1 MADNTVVVP
10 IVDTEKVRKLGAR
23 MHAQFEQYKKDRRE
37 TEQQWLRNLR
47 QMKGMYDPEIAERIP
62 SDQSSAYPKVTRTKV
77 IGTVARLMEML
88 FPQTEK
94 NWGIAPSPLPTLS
107 EGDLQVVLDSLTA
120 PSADGQPVPD
130 PTTEQIEAAVFNF
143 AKQKAERMGKE
154 IDDQLQELD
163 YVTLAR
169 RIVFSATQY
178 SIGVLKG
185 PFVKQREGRTWAKNP
200 LTRKLEAKTTIK
212 HMPVY
217 EVCPVWDYYP
227 DMSAKEFEQ
236 MDGSYQRHIMS
247 RNQVAELAKRPD
259 YNADVIKKWLRDNSS
274 GNYKE
279 LDWEV
284 ELRTKADRKNLQ
296 DLAGRKYELWEWWG
310 FVSGHD
316 LRACGVNVPDD
327 RLDMELEAHLWGIG
341 NVLIKHKLNPYDSK
355 IRPYHHFVYEEDD
368 INLTGNGLPQVVRD
382 SQLAIAEASRM
393 LLDNASVVCGD
404 MVEINV
410 DLLMPGQNL
419 DIYARK
425 AWLREG
431 IGQEAAIPAV
441 RPLPLNSHIPELSSV
456 INLFMQ
462 FADTETAL
470 PPPALGDPSKGGS
483 EALRTT
489 GGMSML
495 MGAAALPIR
504 DTVRNYD
511 KFTASFIGS
520 LYHWNMEF
528 NDNADIKGD
537 FQVIARGSTS
547 LIAKEV
553 RAVALDQFSMTL
565 NEEERLHVSTRK
577 LLEERMKSHDIP
589 LDVLEDQA
597 EVDRRMAAQAEEA
610 SQSKAQQ
617 LRVTEAEIKKLV
629 SAAFKDVAQA
639 TAAQTGANVETFN
652 AIVEGVTSANKAELE
667 ARTQGG
673 APGSVPRAER
683 TGSAGAAA
691 ASAGGA

>member
-1 MADNTVVVP
+1 MDQNNVAVPTVDP
-10 IVDTEKVRKLGAR
+10 EKMRKLGVR
-23 MHAQFEQYKKDRRE
+23 MYAQFEQYKKDRRE

-47 QMKGMYDPEIAERIP
+47 QVKGMYDPDIADRIP
-62 SDQSSAYPKVTRTKV
+62 SDQSSAYPKITRTKV

-94 NWGIAPSPLPTLS
+94 NWGIGPSPLPTLS
-107 EGDLQVVLDSLTA
+107 QGDLQVVLDSLTT
-120 PSADGQPVPD
+120 PGEDGVQPPD
-130 PTTEQIEAAVFNF
+130 PTNEQIEAAIFNF
-143 AKQKAERMGKE
+143 AKEKSARMGKE

-178 SIGVLKG
+178 SMGVLKG
-185 PFVKQREGRTWAKNP
+185 PFVKQREGRTWAKNA
-200 LTRKLEAKTTIK
+200 LTRKLEAKTITK
-212 HMPVY
+212 LVPVY

-236 MDGSYQRHIMS
+236 MDGSYQRHVMS
-247 RNQVAELAKRPD
+247 RNQLAELAKRPD
-259 YNADVIKKWLRDNSS
+259 FQGEVIKKWLRDNTA

-284 ELRTKADRKNLQ
+284 ELRVKADRKNLT

-316 LRACGVNVPDD
+316 LKACGVNVPDD
-327 RLDMELEAHLWGIG
+327 KLDVELEANLWGIG
-341 NVLIKHKLNPYDSK
+341 NTLVKHKLNPYDAK

-368 INLTGNGLPQVVRD
+368 INLTGNGLPQIVRD
-382 SQLAIAEASRM
+382 SQMAIAEASRM

-431 IGQEAAIPAV
+431 IGQEAGIPAV
-441 RPLPLNSHIPELSSV
+441 RPLPLNSHIGELTGV

-511 KFTASFIGS
+511 KFTVSFIGS

-528 NDNADIKGD
+528 NDNNDIKGD
-537 FQVIARGSTS
+537 YQIIARGSTS

-553 RAVALDQFSMTL
+553 RATALDQFSVTL
-565 NEEERLHVSTRK
+565 NDEEREHVSTRK

-589 LDVLEDQA
+589 LDVLEDVATVERKQA
-597 EVDRRMAAQAEEA
+597 AKAEAVAKAEA
-610 SQSKAQQ
+610 SQQ
-617 LRVTEAEIKKLV
+617 RVTEAEIKKMV
-629 SAAFKDVAQA
+629 SAAFKDVADA

-652 AIVEGVTSANKAELE
+652 AIVKGVTSANEAELKAGAAQRE
-667 ARTQGG
+667 TAGVS
-673 APGSVPRAER
+673 APGRP
-683 TGSAGAAA
+683 GGAGAAA
-691 ASAGGA
+691 ASAG